1 MNCIIL
7 CEGETDQILLSK
19 YFGCQ
24 YGFQYEGNCHLN
36 EHNVHI
42 HGCEYKNGS
51 DNFLQIAYVEGKNN
65 FADALEYILW
75 VNRLN
80 AGKFFDYIAV
90 VMDHDS
96 DKEVLAVNRELQ
108 NVLAQACLDGEEMNF
123 GWSSYRMKDVSF
135 QDKRDIWDV
144 RFILITLP
152 IEENG
157 ALETFLLHSLAEK
170 AENEYLVQQSED
182 NEYLAKRQRAQLA
195 EALQLVD
202 EYYAVYHKLPAK
214 DVLAEFF
221 WLFEKREKIMNKSF
235 LSKMHCVGNFDESMQ
250 VFLCEKPRFDG
261 YDEFIAY
268 WRKQK
273 MV

>member
-1 MNCIIL
+1 MNGIIL

-42 HGCEYKNGS
+42 YGCEYKNGS
-51 DNFLQIAYVEGKNN
+51 GNFLQIAYVEGKNN
-65 FADALEYILW
+65 FAGALEYILW
-75 VNRLN
+75 INRLN

-96 DKEVLAVNRELQ
+96 DEEVLAVNRELQ
-108 NVLAQACLDGEEMNF
+108 NVLAQACLDGEEMNS

-170 AENEYLVQQSED
+170 AENKYLVQQSEHFVEEIILMSD
-182 NEYLAKRQRAQLA
+182 KGISTKKEAKIFPAGL
-195 EALQLVD
+195 LQSRRLQIKAPL
-202 EYYAVYHKLPAK
+202 AVYFG
-214 DVLAEFF
+214 VLNPERIFCK
-221 WLFEKREKIMNKSF
+221 FEKVLNSVNWNQYRTVQNGLKAFDVVLNAKNK
-235 LSKMHCVGNFDESMQ
+235 M
-250 VFLCEKPRFDG
+250 
-261 YDEFIAY
+261 
-268 WRKQK
+268 
-273 MV
+273 